1 MTQQRKFVIIVFVW
15 YYARHL
21 WQFEGKKLSL
31 IINNN
36 NNIENN
42 IDSECI
48 TSFNFRNKASGS
60 KTETAV
66 SIVDTKGTE
75 IIERPKYPTRPI
87 DYYYKMNHK
96 NRGIALIFNHETF
109 HSFNMPIRKGT
120 SVDRE
125 RLKQTF
131 AGLGFDVRVYD
142 NRTEAEIRTIL
153 ENGKLQHK
161 NE

>member
-1 MTQQRKFVIIVFVW
+1 
-15 YYARHL
+15 
-21 WQFEGKKLSL
+21 
-31 IINNN
+31 
-36 NNIENN
+36 
-42 IDSECI
+42 
-48 TSFNFRNKASGS
+48 
-60 KTETAV
+60 
-66 SIVDTKGTE
+66 
-75 IIERPKYPTRPI
+75 
-87 DYYYKMNHK
+87 
-96 NRGIALIFNHETF
+96 
-109 HSFNMPIRKGT
+109 MPIRKGT